1 METQPGVNLSA
12 GFHTYGV
19 LWEPGL
25 VVWYVDNEEVRRIS
39 GPRVSDEPMNI
50 IAHLVVG
57 SDWIGQPDAS
67 SIPAVF
73 EIDYIRAWQ
82 KQ

>member
-1 METQPGVNLSA
+1 MSQ

-19 LWEPGL
+19 LWEEDL
-25 VVWYVDNEEVRRIS
+25 VIWYVDGQEVQRIT

-50 IAHLVVG
+50 IAQLVVG
-57 SDWIGQPDAS
+57 SEWIGSPTAA

-73 EIDYIRAWQ
+73 EIDYIRVWQ
-82 KQ
+82 Q

>member
-1 METQPGVNLSA
+1 MSQ

-19 LWEPGL
+19 LWEEEL
-25 VVWYVDNEEVRRIS
+25 VIWYVDGQEVQRIT

-50 IAHLVVG
+50 IAQLVVG
-57 SDWIGQPDAS
+57 SEWIGAPTAA

-73 EIDYIRAWQ
+73 EKRSETFPERCPALRTDR
-82 KQ
+82 